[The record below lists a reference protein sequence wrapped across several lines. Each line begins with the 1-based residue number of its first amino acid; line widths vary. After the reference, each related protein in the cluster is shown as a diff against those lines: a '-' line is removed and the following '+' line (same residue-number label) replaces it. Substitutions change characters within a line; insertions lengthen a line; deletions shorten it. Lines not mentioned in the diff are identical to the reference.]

1 MTARMNRIA
10 AAGTDGY
17 ERIRLADN
25 TMITVQAQPDAT
37 DFDEVAFWSSVTV
50 PDTEAWAREDLYELW
65 LTNQDGPG
73 RRLFLDV
80 PVEALREFIEQRG
93 GEHADQDEP
102 PTRYRIGPRS
112 PAGRYPLHLGT
123 RQIGRLARRAD
134 VWDAISGDATGCTD
148 TFATIDQAAVHLVEL
163 HDQAAGPATAAEH
176 GAA

>member
-10 AAGTDGY
+10 ATGTDGY

-25 TMITVQAQPDAT
+25 TMITVQAHPDAT